1 MVRHNK
7 ITVANKLLGYK
18 EMLKVPV
25 VAVMTRYNPAIP
37 IILLSLL
44 AASIGTVLQIRYARG
59 QSRLRTNDQ

>member
-7 ITVANKLLGYK
+7 ITVGNEILGYK
-18 EMLKVPV
+18 EILEVPV

-44 AASIGTVLQIRYARG
+44 VATIGTVLQIYYART
-59 QSRLRTNDQ
+59 QSN